1 MAVITRTPN
10 RRKSVAT
17 RWSATSIGADVLAF
31 VLAGTASFSVRIVGD
46 LPIAEIIQIP
56 LVPILISAFGKRL
69 LRPNIAVIFSLIGL
83 WLVGQVLTD
92 IYRGTPTID
101 WMRGDAAIVF
111 FAIDIAGLTVLL
123 ARNERRKVIFLIGL
137 AIGSLLS
144 ARFYPSRLSIGDP
157 WKFGYSSGSALLVLL
172 ISSYFYSRRQ
182 YMISGVFLAGI
193 SGVNLLMNYRSQV
206 LFLLIT
212 VALVFPIVPEQIG
225 RLRLLPRAGG
235 FMRVAVLA
243 GIALGAGWAALSL
256 VRFVTSAGL
265 IGEEAVAKNEEQAET
280 GGLLLAGRPEIQ
292 VSSRAVLDSPI
303 LGHGSWA
310 KDFKYVE
317 MLDDIRVE
325 KGGQSELQDAEEES
339 QGGVIP
345 THSHI
350 MGAWVWAGILG
361 AVFWAYFLWLVI
373 QGTVRVT
380 ILRPPLA
387 PIYAYII
394 LGMMWS
400 ILFSPFSTM
409 ARFAEALTI
418 VIIIDLLKDGGSS
431 LKVLKWAR
439 RGQWRRQG
447 FHARLSVPGRN
458 PAVTSTGG

>member
-1 MAVITRTPN
+1 MAVITRTPT

-225 RLRLLPRAGG
+225 RLRLLPGG
-235 FMRVAVLA
+235 GGSLGRGVFA
-243 GIALGAGWAALSL
+243 GICLGW
-256 VRFVTSAGL
+256 GL
-265 IGEEAVAKNEEQAET
+265 
-280 GGLLLAGRPEIQ
+280 GGVEFSQICHIRRPNWRR
-292 VSSRAVLDSPI
+292 S
-303 LGHGSWA
+303 
-310 KDFKYVE
+310 
-317 MLDDIRVE
+317 
-325 KGGQSELQDAEEES
+325 GGQER
-339 QGGVIP
+339 
-345 THSHI
+345 
-350 MGAWVWAGILG
+350 
-361 AVFWAYFLWLVI
+361 
-373 QGTVRVT
+373 GT
-380 ILRPPLA
+380 
-387 PIYAYII
+387 
-394 LGMMWS
+394 G
-400 ILFSPFSTM
+400 
-409 ARFAEALTI
+409 
-418 VIIIDLLKDGGSS
+418 
-431 LKVLKWAR
+431 
-439 RGQWRRQG
+439 
-447 FHARLSVPGRN
+447 
-458 PAVTSTGG
+458 